1 MIGVTIGGVTIVVVP
16 PAIVVFI
23 GVIIGVVITV
33 PGTEVAD
40 VDVDVEIPGVTVL
53 EVLGMTVVVAVV

>member
-1 MIGVTIGGVTIVVVP
+1 MIGVIIGGVTIVVVP
-16 PAIVVFI
+16 PVIVVFI

-53 EVLGMTVVVAVV
+53 EVLGMTVVVTVV